1 MDNYDLEEGDR
12 TVNYIQIL
20 YLCLLLEK
28 YLGPNPYL
36 LVDKERLILSTG
48 ITETGHQSFRTHST
62 ESFSAHTN
70 KVKYVKI
77 TEFITVITKGEKS
90 HLH

>member
-20 YLCLLLEK
+20 YLYLLLEK

-36 LVDKERLILSTG
+36 LVDKERLRSSVVSYPSRSIC
-48 ITETGHQSFRTHST
+48 THST
-62 ESFSAHTN
+62 ESFSAHTD

-77 TEFITVITKGEKS
+77 TEFITVITKGEKL

>member
-12 TVNYIQIL
+12 TVNYIQVL
-20 YLCLLLEK
+20 YLYLLLEK

-48 ITETGHQSFRTHST
+48 ITETGHQSFRTHLGRFVPIQLSRLVPILIKL
-62 ESFSAHTN
+62 SML
-70 KVKYVKI
+70 K
-77 TEFITVITKGEKS
+77 
-90 HLH
+90 